1 MGNLLTSRDIIPRII
16 LTSQYSRLKRR
27 GRGMVK
33 DVKKHNPSKTYRIIA
48 LLLGGLLTCSL
59 LTFGWLNHQEKQLM
73 AQREDTVE
81 FTGNIEADEVMASF
95 KVPGKI
101 LQFMV
106 DEGDEV
112 KKGQVIAQLE
122 TDELKLKV
130 SQAQAGIEAAR
141 AQLIKAE
148 NAVGLQSGVTSSQV
162 EEARAAVERA
172 QANLDVWTA
181 TWTRIQE
188 LYDHGAVSAQEK
200 DKVEAEYKGAQG
212 QLAQAQA
219 LLAKAES
226 GQIQVSL
233 SEDDVA
239 AARAG
244 LALAQ
249 ARYDEAQVYL
259 NNATLKAPMDGIV
272 TLRPMETGE
281 TVGAGTPVLKIT
293 DLKNTFVK
301 VYVPESKIGRV
312 QLGQKCRVTTQSY
325 PGKPFAGSVT
335 WINPA
340 GEFATQKAISDQYE
354 QDIRSFEVK
363 VNVPNADLH
372 LKTGMT
378 ATVTFLAGD

>member
-1 MGNLLTSRDIIPRII
+1 
-16 LTSQYSRLKRR
+16 
-27 GRGMVK
+27 
-33 DVKKHNPSKTYRIIA
+33 
-48 LLLGGLLTCSL
+48 
-59 LTFGWLNHQEKQLM
+59 M
-73 AQREDTVE
+73 AQREETVE
-81 FTGNIEADEVMASF
+81 LTGNLEADEVMASF

-112 KKGQVIAQLE
+112 KKGQVIARLE

-148 NAVGLQSGVTSSQV
+148 TAVGLQSGVTSSQI

-200 DKVEAEYKGAQG
+200 DKVEAEYKGARG

-219 LLAKAES
+219 LLTKAES
-226 GQIQVSL
+226 GQLQVSL

-249 ARYDEAQVYL
+249 AQYDEARVYL

-272 TLRPMETGE
+272 TLRPMEPGE

-312 QLGQKCRVTTQSY
+312 QLGQKCKVTTQSY
-325 PGKPFAGSVT
+325 PGKPFEGTVT

-363 VNVPNADLH
+363 VNVPNPDLH